1 MNIYNLPDQDKGID
15 AIVYDN
21 DDRVYAVQIKYRKYI
36 DNLIPFGELS
46 TFPALTFGSKVKNIY
61 KGIFFTNCID
71 VCEELKDDKFINIVY
86 TCFDKCDNLF
96 WTNVREYIGDKKI
109 TEYVPMKPLP
119 HQEKIIPIIKKY
131 YEENNYGRLY
141 LACGTGKSFISYW
154 ISTQELKMNKIFI
167 AVPSLYLLSQMFET
181 YQRELQKEKLKKQ
194 REEVRLKILRD

>member
-1 MNIYNLPDQDKGID
+1 MSNWNEIKFNFLEFIIINNIFCFRDFYEKLKSEDKQIKGDYFEYFCKLYFTLEPFYKQKYKKFLLYTEIPSKTKEKYNLPKKDKGID

-36 DNLIPFGELS
+36 DNSILFGELS

-109 TEYVPMKPLP
+109 TEYVPMKPL
-119 HQEKIIPIIKKY
+119 KK
-131 YEENNYGRLY
+131 RL
-141 LACGTGKSFISYW
+141 
-154 ISTQELKMNKIFI
+154 
-167 AVPSLYLLSQMFET
+167 V
-181 YQRELQKEKLKKQ
+181 
-194 REEVRLKILRD
+194 